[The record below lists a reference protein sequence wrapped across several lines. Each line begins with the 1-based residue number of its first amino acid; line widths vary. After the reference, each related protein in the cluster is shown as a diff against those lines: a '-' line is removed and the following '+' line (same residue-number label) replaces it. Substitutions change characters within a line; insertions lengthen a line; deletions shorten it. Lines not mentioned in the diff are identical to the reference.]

1 MIPLW
6 DKGFLTMD
14 QSYYDA
20 VDKMEKMNV
29 SREYQLGWMGG
40 YLQNPEREE
49 QRVTEAYEAGY
60 EDGESKSTDNFEDW
74 ANK

>member
-1 MIPLW
+1 M
-6 DKGFLTMD
+6 DKT
-14 QSYYDA
+14 YYNA

-40 YLQNPEREE
+40 YLANPEREE
-49 QRVTEAYEAGY
+49 QRVNDAYEAGF
-60 EDGESKSTDNFEDW
+60 EDGGNKSTDGFDAW